1 MRCSIYSRITK
12 IIIFGKFLKN
22 EIDKKK
28 IVTKNISYILLI
40 ALVFYSCTK
49 KKEIA
54 LVFLDEYIVK
64 DSLAIENSF
73 IGGLSGIDYSNGF
86 FYFVVDD
93 SEKPRFLRAEI
104 DIKQDKINSVN
115 FKNVV
120 YLNDTTTSF
129 YNENILDLESI
140 FIDKETEEVNFVSEG
155 SILKGK
161 KPSVFTTDSLGNFL
175 RSYVLP
181 NYFIPDT
188 VPKLKH
194 NGIFEGSS
202 KGVNGKGFWVAM
214 ESPLIVDGDEPS
226 FKKTSSPIR
235 ITYFDKKSKKAIK
248 QFAYQLEH
256 ITKPSKGKINLNGL
270 TSILEYKENHFFIIE
285 RTYQSGYGNYGNG
298 IKIFDAYID
307 ETTTNIL
314 EVESLKEKDF
324 TSLRKRLI
332 FDFEEVRDQLTKGI
346 VDNIEG
352 VTFGPKLANGNQS
365 LILVSDDNFQL
376 YGKQLNQIILLEIE
390 K

>member
-1 MRCSIYSRITK
+1 M
-12 IIIFGKFLKN
+12 L
-22 EIDKKK
+22 
-28 IVTKNISYILLI
+28 
-40 ALVFYSCTK
+40 LVFCSCTK

-54 LVFLDEYIVK
+54 LIFLDEYVVK
-64 DSLAIENSF
+64 DSLAIDNSF

-93 SEKPRFLRAEI
+93 SDNPRFLKAEI
-104 DIKQDKINSVN
+104 EVKQGKINSVK

-120 YLNDTTTSF
+120 CLNDTTTAF

-140 FIDKETEEVNFVSEG
+140 FIDKETQEVNFVSEG
-155 SILKGK
+155 SIFKGK

-175 RSYVLP
+175 YSYILP
-181 NYFIPDT
+181 NYFIPNT
-188 VPKLKH
+188 IPKLKH
-194 NGIFEGSS
+194 NGVFEGSS

-214 ESPLIVDGDEPS
+214 ESPLIVDGYEPT
-226 FKKTSSPIR
+226 FKKSSSPTR
-235 ITYFDKKSKKAIK
+235 ITYFDKKSKKATK

-270 TSILEYKENHFFIIE
+270 TCILEYKENHFFIIE
-285 RTYQSGYGNYGNG
+285 RTYQSDYGNN
-298 IKIFDAYID
+298 IKIFDASVD
-307 ETTTNIL
+307 DTTTNIL
-314 EVESLKEKDF
+314 DIESLKETEF
-324 TSLRKRLI
+324 TALNKRLI
-332 FDFEEVRDQLTKGI
+332 FDFENVRDKLTEGI